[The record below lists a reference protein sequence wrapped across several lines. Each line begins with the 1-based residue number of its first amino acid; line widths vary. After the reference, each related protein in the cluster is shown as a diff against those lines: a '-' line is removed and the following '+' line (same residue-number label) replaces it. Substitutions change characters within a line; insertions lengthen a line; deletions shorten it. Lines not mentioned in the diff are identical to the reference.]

1 MKGGGNSLYGITMRN
16 AKLRNIYVSRNLNR
30 EGYRRIQENTGDTG
44 GYRRIQED
52 IGGYRRI

>member
-1 MKGGGNSLYGITMRN
+1 MRN

-52 IGGYRRI
+52 IGEYRRI

>member
-1 MKGGGNSLYGITMRN
+1 MYGITMRN

-30 EGYRRIQENTGDTG
+30 EGYRRIQENTGDAG

-52 IGGYRRI
+52 IGEYRRI